1 MQDLAWASCNAAGR
15 TKGRGPHFRL
25 RVPAVRP
32 FFRKIE
38 FGKNHLAKPKLH
50 SSKNSKPTGLKLP
63 AEHQFTMQRLSQVA
77 LRRLLSPPSAAAAAR
92 WVTAEAGSGG
102 GIPIFRFGSSAGVR
116 SRFLMGFWLLP
127 RHALLSFLIRVFWAC
142 RLRRLV
148 GVADQGSACAVG
160 SAPTTR
166 EVWTLP
172 VGSVSLPQICVVL
185 LFMGCV
191 DEMQY
196 S

>member
-1 MQDLAWASCNAAGR
+1 L
-15 TKGRGPHFRL
+15 
-25 RVPAVRP
+25 
-32 FFRKIE
+32 
-38 FGKNHLAKPKLH
+38 GKNHLAKPKLH

-63 AEHQFTMQRLSQVA
+63 AQHQFTMQRLSQVA

-102 GIPIFRFGSSAGVR
+102 GIPILRFGSSAGVR
-116 SRFLMGFWLLP
+116 SRVP
-127 RHALLSFLIRVFWAC
+127 HVFWAPSTPCSKHPDSCVLGC

-191 DEMQY
+191 DEME
-196 S
+196 

>member
-1 MQDLAWASCNAAGR
+1 M
-15 TKGRGPHFRL
+15 T
-25 RVPAVRP
+25 
-32 FFRKIE
+32 
-38 FGKNHLAKPKLH
+38 
-50 SSKNSKPTGLKLP
+50 SKPTGLKLP
-63 AEHQFTMQRLSQVA
+63 AQHQFTMQRLSQVA
-77 LRRLLSPPSAAAAAR
+77 LRRLLSPPSAGAAAR

-102 GIPIFRFGSSAGVR
+102 GIPILRFGSSAGVR
-116 SRFLMGFWLLP
+116 SWFLMGFGLLP
-127 RHALLSFLIRVFWAC
+127 RHALSFMIPCVLGC

-191 DEMQY
+191 DEME
-196 S
+196 